1 MRFADPIYLL
11 FLLIIPLL
19 VFYHFKRFK
28 KPTIKYPELES
39 IKLSFNPQKTKIK
52 EWLPVIL
59 RLVVLSFIIFA
70 LARPQSGQKGE
81 EILTKGVDI
90 ILCLDTST
98 SMRAEDFKPNNRF
111 YVAKKSAEEFVKGRK
126 HDRIGVV
133 VFSALAFTQCP
144 LTLDYGALIDF
155 LDKTEIGMTQTD
167 GTAIGSAI
175 VTSLNRL
182 RESNAKSKIII
193 LLTDGR
199 NNTGEIDP
207 ITAAKTASAIDVK
220 IYTIGAGVP
229 GGALYPVDDPI
240 FGRRYVKI
248 QDDLDEATLSEIAH
262 ITEGA
267 YFRATSPEGLKNIF
281 KQIDKMEKTE
291 IKSKE
296 FTEYTELYLYFLFP
310 ALLLFLAELFLKNTV
325 LRRIP

>member
-39 IKLSFNPQKTKIK
+39 IKLSFNQQKTKIK

>member
-19 VFYHFKRFK
+19 VFYYFKRFK

-39 IKLSFNPQKTKIK
+39 IKLSFNQQKTKIK

>member
-1 MRFADPIYLL
+1 MRFADPLYLL

-19 VFYHFKRFK
+19 TFYYLKKFK
-28 KPTIKYPELES
+28 KASIKYPELGPV
-39 IKLSFNPQKTKIK
+39 KLSFSSQKTKLK

-59 RLVVLSFIIFA
+59 RMLVLFFMILA

-81 EILTKGVDI
+81 EILTQGVDI
-90 ILCLDTST
+90 MLCLDTST

-175 VTSLNRL
+175 VTCLNRL
-182 RESNAKSKIII
+182 KESNAKSKIII
-193 LLTDGR
+193 LITDGR
-199 NNTGEIDP
+199 NNVGEIDP
-207 ITAAKTASAIDVK
+207 ITAAKTASALNVK

-229 GGALYPVDDPI
+229 GGALYPIDDPI
-240 FGRRYVKI
+240 FGRRYVKM

-267 YFRATSPEGLKNIF
+267 YFRAASPEGLKDIF

-296 FTEYTELYLYFLFP
+296 FTEYTELYLYLLFP
-310 ALLLFLAELFLKNTV
+310 ALLLFFAEIFLKNTV

>member
-19 VFYHFKRFK
+19 VFYYFKRFK